1 MIRRPPRSTRTD
13 TLFPYTTLFRS
24 PDRVAALTDSALVDN
39 CVAIDLDREG
49 LRLGG
54 IASLPTFNRGVA
66 DHQYLFVNGR
76 PVKDRLLAGAVR
88 GAYAELLARD
98 RHAVVALFLDVPAD
112 SVGVNV
118 HPAPTQEN
126 GRAHV

>member
-1 MIRRPPRSTRTD
+1 MRISDLSSDGCSSDLVERLFERVPARRKFLRTARSEYGACRD
-13 TLFPYTTLFRS
+13 ALRRRAMARPDIAFSLAHDGRRVFSVAAVEER

-66 DHQYLFVNGR
+66 DHQYL
-76 PVKDRLLAGAVR
+76 
-88 GAYAELLARD
+88 
-98 RHAVVALFLDVPAD
+98 
-112 SVGVNV
+112 
-118 HPAPTQEN
+118 
-126 GRAHV
+126 

>member
-1 MIRRPPRSTRTD
+1 MRISDWSSDVCSSDLIAFSLAHDGRRVFSVAAVEER
-13 TLFPYTTLFRS
+13 

-76 PVKDRLLAGAVR
+76 PVKDR
-88 GAYAELLARD
+88 
-98 RHAVVALFLDVPAD
+98 
-112 SVGVNV
+112 
-118 HPAPTQEN
+118 QI

>member
-1 MIRRPPRSTRTD
+1 MRISDWSSDVCSSDLVEER
-13 TLFPYTTLFRS
+13 

-76 PVKDRLLAGAVR
+76 PVKDRLLAGARSEERR
-88 GAYAELLARD
+88 GGKEC
-98 RHAVVALFLDVPAD
+98 V
-112 SVGVNV
+112 S
-118 HPAPTQEN
+118 T
-126 GRAHV
+126 GRSRWSRYN